1 MKLPSTVFD
10 LHCDTLTAF
19 MDDSPQQHGD
29 TLNDPC
35 HQFALCKIPR
45 GVRFWSW
52 GRKIA
57 WRLAL
62 TLTGRTCPPCLDGP
76 EKIAHLGDYLQSRG
90 LSPALAEKILWR
102 NALEFF
108 QANLG

>member
-62 TLTGRTCPPCLDGP
+62 TLTGRTCPPVWM
-76 EKIAHLGDYLQSRG
+76 SRRRSLIWG
-90 LSPALAEKILWR
+90 TTSKAGASPQPWR
-102 NALEFF
+102 KKSCGATPWSFSKPI
-108 QANLG
+108 

>member
-19 MDDSPQQHGD
+19 MDDSPQQYGD

-45 GVRFWSW
+45 GVRFWS
-52 GRKIA
+52 
-57 WRLAL
+57 
-62 TLTGRTCPPCLDGP
+62 
-76 EKIAHLGDYLQSRG
+76 
-90 LSPALAEKILWR
+90 
-102 NALEFF
+102 
-108 QANLG
+108 